1 MLAFFRW
8 QPGEKHGT
16 WTRSSVLPAN
26 GLQFPEAEV
35 WWVDLEC
42 PTEDEELLVF
52 QKFLPVHPL
61 TLEDITKPRR
71 DPDSPPHFPKA
82 EEFADYLFV
91 IANPLHPQCA
101 TSKEELTRVCGV
113 VQLSAIVTH
122 RLLITHHYEPLPAIS
137 EITHFL
143 SRHTEQAGRGP
154 DYLFHLILDR
164 LVDEFAPEVD
174 RVVDR
179 LDEIE
184 VNVLTTPTQQLLLE
198 LVHLKRRVISLRKT
212 LILMREV
219 LARLTRGEFDLVDV
233 REIAYYRNVFD
244 HLVRYTELIEGA
256 REMASDLMQTH
267 LAAASNKLNA
277 IMKMLAMVSTV
288 ILPMSLIAS
297 IYGMNF
303 EVLPETKWTYG
314 YPFAL
319 GLMLLVA
326 IIAIWVFRRQKWFER

>member
-1 MLAFFRW
+1 MLSFFRW

-16 WTRSSVLPAN
+16 WIQAFELPAN
-26 GLQFPEAEV
+26 GLHIPEEEV
-35 WWVDLEC
+35 WWVDLEF
-42 PTEDEELLVF
+42 PSEEEERLVF
-52 QKFLPVHPL
+52 EKFMPVHVL
-61 TLEDITKPRR
+61 TLEDVTKPRR
-71 DPDSPPHFPKA
+71 DPDSPPHFPKV

-91 IANPLHPQCA
+91 IANPLHPSHTA
-101 TSKEELTRVCGV
+101 PNGELAKTCGV
-113 VQLSAIVTH
+113 VQLSAIITH
-122 RLLITHHYEPLPAIS
+122 RLLITHHYEPLSAIADLS
-137 EITHFL
+137 QFL
-143 SRHTEQAGRGP
+143 SRHTAQAGRGP
-154 DYLFHLILDR
+154 DYLFHLVLDR

-174 RVVDR
+174 RIVDR

-184 VNVLTTPTQQLLLE
+184 VSVLTTPTQQLLTE

-219 LARLTRGEFDLVDV
+219 LARLTRGEFELVDD
-233 REIAYYRNVFD
+233 REIAYYRNVYD

-256 REMASDLMQTH
+256 REMTSDLMQTH

-326 IIAIWVFRRQKWFER
+326 VLAIWVFRRQRWFER